1 MGMVVNTNIGSL
13 VAQAAANATNKSM
26 DTSMERLSTGKR
38 INTAADDAAG
48 MAISSRLESQSRG
61 LSQAIRNAADGQ
73 AMIDT
78 TEGAHAEIT
87 NILQRMRE
95 LAVQSANDTNVAA
108 DRTNL
113 QSEVNQLVAE
123 IDRIAT
129 QSTWNGV
136 KVLDGSFTSKQL
148 QIGADSGQTVSFSVD
163 NAQSTAI
170 GSYTLEGTAFADDTT
185 DIAADADT
193 AISGYL
199 GTATVAVS
207 AADSAKDYAVT
218 VNSKTGST
226 GVTATAVSKA
236 KLGSLSTAGTVTFT
250 LGGDS
255 TAAISATMA
264 STGDLGNLK
273 DAINGKSGVTG
284 ITAAFGSS
292 TAEIVLTHAQGED
305 ITFASFTH
313 SGGAGTDTLDVTALD
328 KNGSTADST
337 AISMDGGGT
346 VAAAHVVGQIT
357 LSSIKSFTTANFGTT
372 AEADF
377 FGTSAGS
384 TATLSNVAS
393 VDISTISGAS
403 SAILAID
410 GAISKINASRADLG
424 GLSNRLD
431 STISN
436 LTNIKTN
443 ADVSRS
449 NIEDADFAAE
459 TSNLAKQQILSQ
471 AATSM
476 LAQAN
481 QSKQSILALLQ
492 G

>member
-38 INTAADDAAG
+38 INSAADDAAG
-48 MAISSRLESQSRG
+48 MAIASRLEAQSRG

-78 TEGAHAEIT
+78 TEGAHTEIT

-113 QSEVNQLVAE
+113 QSEVTQLIAE
-123 IDRIAT
+123 VDRIANQT
-129 QSTWNGV
+129 TWNGV
-136 KVLDGSFTSKQL
+136 QVLDGTFTSKQL
-148 QIGADSGQTVSFSVD
+148 QIGSEASQTTSFSVD
-163 NAQSTAI
+163 SAKSASI
-170 GSYTLEGTAFADDTT
+170 GAFTLEGQAFA
-185 DIAADADT
+185 AASNTVVADT
-193 AISGYL
+193 DSAISGYL
-199 GTATVAVS
+199 GTATVAV
-207 AADSAKDYAVT
+207 ALADSAKDYAAT
-218 VNSKTGST
+218 INSKSGST
-226 GVTATAVSKA
+226 GVTATAITKA
-236 KLGSLSTAGTVTFT
+236 KLGGMAAAGTVTFT
-250 LGGDS
+250 LTGNAS
-255 TAAISATMA
+255 AAISATMA

-273 DAINGKSGVTG
+273 TAINEKSGVTG
-284 ITAAFGSS
+284 ITAAFGAS
-292 TAEIVLTHAQGED
+292 TAELILTQAEGED
-305 ITFASFTH
+305 IAFASYTH
-313 SGGAGTDTLDVTALD
+313 SDSTASNKNLVVTALD
-328 KNGSTADST
+328 KDGATADSA
-337 AISMDGGGT
+337 AITMDDDP
-346 VAAAHVVGQIT
+346 VAAHVVGQVT

-372 AEADF
+372 TELDF
-377 FGTSAGS
+377 FDTSAGS
-384 TATLSNVAS
+384 TASLSNVAS
-393 VDISTISGAS
+393 VNISTASGAA
-403 SAILAID
+403 SAITAID
-410 GAISKINASRADLG
+410 GAISKINAARAELG

-431 STISN
+431 STIAN

-481 QSKQSILALLQ
+481 QSKQSIRALLQ